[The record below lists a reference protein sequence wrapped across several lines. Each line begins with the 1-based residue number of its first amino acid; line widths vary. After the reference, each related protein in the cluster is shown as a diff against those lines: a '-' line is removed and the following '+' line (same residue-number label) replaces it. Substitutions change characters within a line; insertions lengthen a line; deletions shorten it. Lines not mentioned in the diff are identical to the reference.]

1 MTPTRYDIA
10 IIGGGPIGAA
20 LALALP
26 SKGLRICVLANNEP
40 QNKALRPIALSHGSQ
55 LLLERLGL
63 WHALS
68 PQTTKILNIHIS
80 EKHALAA
87 VTIKAQELQLPAL
100 GYVLDYSLLSQ
111 CLSQSAQKAHP
122 DFRLGCKV
130 LSLAPHEGGATV
142 HYLEENQA
150 QSLNCRLVIVADG
163 GALIN
168 DNPTQHVDYQQC
180 ALTARIGCDHP
191 QPQKAFERFCQE
203 GPVALLPFGEDL
215 ALVGTVSQERAEMLM
230 RAEPPIFLQWV
241 QSCFGS
247 RLGKFTHLADRATFP
262 LTLHYQ
268 KPDYAHLS
276 KTPIIRIGNAA
287 QRLHPVAGQGLN
299 LGLRDA
305 WALARF
311 IQTTEPEA
319 LGSAVTRHQFE
330 KIRHSDRTAS
340 IAFTHGLVRL
350 FSNDWPILT
359 QARRGALFT
368 LACFSPARNWLAQR
382 MMHGVYG

>member
-1 MTPTRYDIA
+1 
-10 IIGGGPIGAA
+10 
-20 LALALP
+20 
-26 SKGLRICVLANNEP
+26 
-40 QNKALRPIALSHGSQ
+40 
-55 LLLERLGL
+55 
-63 WHALS
+63 
-68 PQTTKILNIHIS
+68 
-80 EKHALAA
+80 
-87 VTIKAQELQLPAL
+87 
-100 GYVLDYSLLSQ
+100 
-111 CLSQSAQKAHP
+111 
-122 DFRLGCKV
+122 
-130 LSLAPHEGGATV
+130 
-142 HYLEENQA
+142 
-150 QSLNCRLVIVADG
+150 
-163 GALIN
+163 
-168 DNPTQHVDYQQC
+168 
-180 ALTARIGCDHP
+180 
-191 QPQKAFERFCQE
+191 
-203 GPVALLPFGEDL
+203 
-215 ALVGTVSQERAEMLM
+215 MLM

-262 LTLHYQ
+262 LSLHYQ
-268 KPDYAHLS
+268 KPGYAHLS